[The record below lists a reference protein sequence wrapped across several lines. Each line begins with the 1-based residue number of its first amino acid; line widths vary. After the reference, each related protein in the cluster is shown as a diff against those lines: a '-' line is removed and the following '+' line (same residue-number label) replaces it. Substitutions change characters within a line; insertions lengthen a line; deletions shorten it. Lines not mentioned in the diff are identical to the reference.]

1 MHVKS
6 RSIRFILITA
16 VLIVVLSVSAVAIT
30 TVGAQDTP
38 AASNPVA
45 TIYNNVGPSVVAIG
59 VEKQVTQQQMVVP
72 GFGQSQT
79 PQIERGLG
87 SGFVMSTDGYIVTN
101 DHVVDGATNIEVDFN
116 DGTLAAAHVVG
127 TDPGSDIAVIQVDNV
142 PAERLHPI
150 TFGNS
155 DNLYVGESVLAIGSP
170 FGERWTLTEGIV
182 SGLDRVISGLT
193 NFSIGGVIQTDA
205 AINPGNSG
213 GPLLDMNGDVVGMNS
228 QIATQSGSNSGVG
241 FAVPSNLVQR
251 IANQLIKDGFVQ
263 YSYLGIGGG
272 DVTLDAIN
280 ALNLPNDT
288 RGVLV
293 MTVTGGSPAD
303 RAGLQAAV
311 VNGQGAQATL
321 SSADIIT
328 KINDHALYGIADL
341 ITYLA
346 HDTQPGDTVTLT
358 VLRNGTDQMT
368 MDVNL
373 VPRPNTVT
381 S

>member
-1 MHVKS
+1 MM
-6 RSIRFILITA
+6 ITA
-16 VLIVVLSVSAVAIT
+16 VLVIVLSIGAVAIT
-30 TVGAQDTP
+30 AVGAQDTP
-38 AASNPVA
+38 AAANPVA
-45 TIYNNVGPSVVAIG
+45 SIYNNVGPSVVAIG
-59 VEKQVTQQQMVVP
+59 VEKQATQQMVVP

-87 SGFVMSTDGYIVTN
+87 SGFVMSTDGYIITN

-116 DGTLAAAHVVG
+116 DGTLARAHVVG
-127 TDPGSDIAVIQVDNV
+127 TDPGSDIAVIQVENV

-150 TFGNS
+150 NFGNS

-182 SGLDRVISGLT
+182 SGLDRVITGLT

-251 IANQLIKDGFVQ
+251 IAQQLIANGFVQ

-272 DVTLDAIN
+272 DVTLDAID

-293 MTVTGGSPAD
+293 MTVTPGSPAD
-303 RAGLQAAV
+303 RAGLLEAV
-311 VNGQGAQATL
+311 VNGQSAQATL

-328 KINDHALYGIADL
+328 KINDHPLYGIADL

-358 VLRNGTDQMT
+358 VLRNGADQTT
-368 MDVNL
+368 MDVHL
-373 VPRPNTVT
+373 VPRPNSVT